1 VTNVVCVNDWDEIV
15 NEDPT
20 NSSAMFVPVVL
31 GSDEWV
37 PAGLEGVETGVLW
50 W

>member
-1 VTNVVCVNDWDEIV
+1 M

-20 NSSAMFVPVVL
+20 NTSAMFVQVVL

-37 PAGLEGVETGVLW
+37 PVGLERVETGVLW